1 MKTLVLAAAVVL
13 AAVSTATAETPREN
27 AARHGDL
34 FIPYG
39 PQPPT
44 AAQRR
49 ADPDLDRYPGLTPR
63 ESNTRHLTP
72 AEQLR
77 QGAPAPKSVC
87 TSQWNGYSSSTVCY

>member
-1 MKTLVLAAAVVL
+1 MKTLALAAAIVMS
-13 AAVSTATAETPREN
+13 AVSAASAETPREN
-27 AARHGDL
+27 AARLGDL

-39 PQPPT
+39 AQPPT

-49 ADPDLDRYPGLTPR
+49 ADPDLDRLPGLTPR
-63 ESNTRHLTP
+63 ESGTRLTP

-87 TSQWNGYSSSTVCY
+87 RSVWNGTSSVTACY

>member
-1 MKTLVLAAAVVL
+1 MKTLALAAAVML
-13 AAVSTATAETPREN
+13 SAASAATA
-27 AARHGDL
+27 GDK

-39 PQPPT
+39 PQTPT

-63 ESNTRHLTP
+63 ESNPRRHLTP
-72 AEQLR
+72 AEQLS

-87 TSQWNGYSSSTVCY
+87 RSVWNGYSSVTACY